1 MKHIILSLLFLSSF
15 LFSGASEAFEGEID
29 FKISYKNLPEEMG
42 MYKAMLPRKSRVI
55 IKNNWSKI
63 EQNMSPLMKMDII
76 FNSETSTSLMLI
88 NAMGKKIAV
97 EMNDTTEK
105 IDPSLF
111 TLTQKE
117 DIKIIAGYKC
127 RKKIITDTANNSYT
141 LWVTDKLP
149 SYKNQN
155 LPDIDMGGFPME
167 YNIENN
173 GMSVRM
179 TASKV
184 TEKSISDDEF
194 TIPEG
199 YEKKTAEEMGELMK
213 GMKF

>member
-1 MKHIILSLLFLSSF
+1 MKHIIFTLLFLSVVIISK
-15 LFSGASEAFEGEID
+15 ASNTFEGTID
-29 FKISYKNLPEEMG
+29 YKISYKNLPEEMG
-42 MYKAMLPRKSRVI
+42 MYKAMLPKKSRVI
-55 IKNNWSKI
+55 LKNEWSKI
-63 EQNMSPLMKMDII
+63 EQNMGILMKMDIV
-76 FNSETSTSLMLI
+76 FNSNTHTSFMLI

-97 EMNDTTEK
+97 ETNDTTHQV
-105 IDPSLF
+105 DPSLF
-111 TLTQKE
+111 TLTKKE

-127 RKKIITDTANNSYT
+127 QKKILTDSANNSYT
-141 LWVTDKLP
+141 LWITDKLP

-155 LPDIDMGGFPME
+155 LPDIDLGGFPME

-184 TEKSISDDEF
+184 TKKSISDEEF
-194 TIPEG
+194 IIPED
-199 YEKKTAEEMGELMK
+199 YEKKSAEEMGELMK